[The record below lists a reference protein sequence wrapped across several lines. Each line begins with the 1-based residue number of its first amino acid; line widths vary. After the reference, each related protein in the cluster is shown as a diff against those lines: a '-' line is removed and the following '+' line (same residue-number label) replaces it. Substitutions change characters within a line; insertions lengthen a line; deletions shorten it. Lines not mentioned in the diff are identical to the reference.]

1 MPGGSREKWN
11 PYEDKALARIAVDIL
26 VNALERSQSVQSFL
40 SDSLVAELRGMREA
54 DVQAYLKTMIFHDGM
69 APNLSSRK
77 FAVDLNRG
85 GDSYIKSVAYYDKDI
100 RPGVNHENVRVDL
113 LFEDGAWH
121 VDRWTREG

>member
-11 PYEDKALARIAVDIL
+11 PYEDKALAWIAVDML
-26 VNALERSQSVQSFL
+26 VNALERSQSTQSFL
-40 SDSLVAELRGMREA
+40 SDSLVAELNGRCEA
-54 DVQAYLKTMIFHDGM
+54 DAQAYLKAMIFRDGM

-121 VDRWTREG
+121 VDRWTRER